1 MNIPTPVKLAD
12 LKEGK
17 LYFKEVTKKMTS
29 KYYYNIIIVKIEK
42 IQLEREPKLITFTYS
57 ILENYSVFSEITDFD
72 TVVNYSSDDY
82 DFFETHIQMKNSTT
96 KYYYYNFDKE
106 WFLKNKEKIMSYMP
120 CSYSRK
126 PFLEIFQEIEKEK
139 I

>member
-1 MNIPTPVKLAD
+1 MNVLEPVPLAD
-12 LKEGK
+12 LKEGE
-17 LYFKEVTKKMTS
+17 LYFEEIELEEDWTHKKF
-29 KYYYNIIIVKIEK
+29 YIITIVKIQK
-42 IQLEREPKLITFTYS
+42 IQSKQLIAFTCS
-57 ILENYSVFSEITDFD
+57 SLKNYNIFSEITDFD
-72 TVVNYSSDDY
+72 TTHTFSSPKY